1 VYDDVDEVEQDPL
14 GGPAPLDVLGRPA
27 ERLPEPLLDGVRDR
41 EGMPAG
47 GAVADDEV
55 VGEDLER
62 PEVENDEVLRLLV
75 LRGLDARGE
84 FRGQRASSFRR

>member
-1 VYDDVDEVEQDPL
+1 VNHDVDEVEQDPL
-14 GGPAPLDVLGRPA
+14 RGPTPLDVPGRSA
-27 ERLPEPLLDGVRDR
+27 ERLPHPLLDGFRDR
-41 EGMPAG
+41 ESVTAR

-62 PEVENDEVLRLLV
+62 PEVEDDEVLGLLV